1 MRMEEV
7 LSIEMVSHLIH
18 LDLNPSAFENLSAI
32 RFKVSGNRVFR
43 YPTYMK
49 FGLILDANGKRVKRQ
64 MRNDI

>member
-1 MRMEEV
+1 MEEV

-18 LDLNPSAFENLSAI
+18 LDPSAFENLSAI

-49 FGLILDANGKRVKRQ
+49 FGLILDANDKRVKRQ